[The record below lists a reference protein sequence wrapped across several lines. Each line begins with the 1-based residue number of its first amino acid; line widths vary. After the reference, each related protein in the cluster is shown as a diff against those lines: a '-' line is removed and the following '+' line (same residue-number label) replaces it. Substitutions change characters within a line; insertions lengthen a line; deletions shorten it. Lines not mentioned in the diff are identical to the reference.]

1 MRILDRL
8 GMLVTSDP
16 VAEID
21 FALTVVAGRLRR
33 ARIEGRTEAIADL
46 LAWTDVRLDER
57 LSLHRDEDVAQK
69 PVKARSSS
77 S

>member
-21 FALTVVAGRLRR
+21 FALAVVAGRLRQ